1 MLDFKELGVSG
12 DDFEI
17 LVRELL
23 YNKGLEVYWSGKG
36 ADGGKDLLCIEKP
49 LSNFK
54 SVEKRWVVQCK
65 HNANKGRAVSPGE
78 VEGGDE
84 KMRILMWS
92 EKVHKILSA
101 IKTEGVRPH

>member
-65 HNANKGRAVSPGE
+65 HNANKGRAVSPGDLE
-78 VEGGDE
+78 DIVGVCDE
-84 KMRILMWS
+84 HNAQGYIL
-92 EKVHKILSA
+92 A
-101 IKTEGVRPH
+101 C